1 MASRVFS
8 AEKESGGSERNSN
21 PQPQATL
28 LIPLPLP
35 LTVALHDL
43 RVLAATLFLV
53 VGMFISPLLLA
64 FQRDLVILGISR
76 KFFCG
81 DNRCGVDVGTPAA
94 RTHFAGDD
102 KRRLETHFGSKDNG
116 GPGSSRLLKDHGDE
130 SLRRIETIRTTQ
142 TKRSKTN
149 LETAVEFLPRP
160 RQRGLPLVD
169 HWLRPKP
176 AKTAHFFAGAD
187 TGAPQT
193 PSESAGRDSGPA
205 AGSGFGCPCGTRRTY
220 TCH

>member
-76 KFFCG
+76 KFFAVIIG
-81 DNRCGVDVGTPAA
+81 AASTLALRPPAHILPGTI
-94 RTHFAGDD
+94 
-102 KRRLETHFGSKDNG
+102 NG
-116 GPGSSRLLKDHGDE
+116 G
-130 SLRRIETIRTTQ
+130 
-142 TKRSKTN
+142 
-149 LETAVEFLPRP
+149 
-160 RQRGLPLVD
+160 
-169 HWLRPKP
+169 
-176 AKTAHFFAGAD
+176 
-187 TGAPQT
+187 
-193 PSESAGRDSGPA
+193 
-205 AGSGFGCPCGTRRTY
+205 
-220 TCH
+220 